1 MKIAS
6 HNLVA
11 IVLAVSALS
20 QGSAFGADKEPSAPA
35 EVLAPKEGML
45 LEGIDHVC
53 KGRLNGAANGKLWPV
68 VLIRPLVAGQPY
80 YVQQPVGAVTNG
92 TFFAPVNVGDDQ
104 TPPGTKFV
112 FVVVLAK
119 DRQAAQTF
127 EPNSQFQTLPDL
139 PQSDPVIVTRSK

>member
-1 MKIAS
+1 MNIAS
-6 HNLVA
+6 QKLVG
-11 IVLAVSALS
+11 IVSVVMALS
-20 QGSAFGADKEPSAPA
+20 QSSALGADQSPA

-53 KGRLNGAANGKLWPV
+53 RGRLNGTANGKLWPV

-92 TFFAPVNVGDDQ
+92 TFFAPVNVGDDN

-119 DRQAAQTF
+119 DRQAAQAF
-127 EPNSQFQTLPDL
+127 EPDSKFQTLPDL